1 MHPPGHVTASF
12 GAGSVQQELHI
23 AWNTFSVPD
32 CSRARQAAC
41 GEPPM
46 VSEVQGAL
54 MRRVLHPIELCL
66 SGITRK
72 LVAYSLLIA
81 SGSQADPM
89 WTA

>member
-1 MHPPGHVTASF
+1 
-12 GAGSVQQELHI
+12 
-23 AWNTFSVPD
+23 
-32 CSRARQAAC
+32 
-41 GEPPM
+41 M